1 MVETKK
7 RAGKDRAGEGAR
19 RSMEMVVD
27 MVAMVMV
34 AAVVVA
40 VVVVVVVERN
50 AGGRRLRS
58 GFGRRLGHR
67 VGSGGWF
74 FG

>member
-1 MVETKK
+1 METKK

-40 VVVVVVVERN
+40 VVVVERT
-50 AGGRRLRS
+50 AGGRRRRS